1 MNEQDFS
8 RRLVIVVRK
17 DLEGWQVANTIAHIS
32 AYVGNKLK
40 DSFGTGETF
49 IFSDD
54 VEIPRNSQYPM
65 IIKAAENAEQVKEVF
80 DLARQEGLL
89 SIAFIREMIDST
101 SDEEIETILKNK
113 TYDEAELLGFG
124 VFGENEQIKSLTKKF
139 SLWK

>member
-1 MNEQDFS
+1 MTEQDFS

-17 DLEGWQVANTIAHIS
+17 DLEGWQIANTIAHIS
-32 AYVGNKLK
+32 AYIGNKLK
-40 DSFGTGETF
+40 DSFGTGESFTF
-49 IFSDD
+49 TDG

-65 IIKAAENAEQVKEVF
+65 IIKAAENAEQVKEAF

-89 SIAFIREMIDST
+89 SIGFIREMIDCKG
-101 SDEEIETILKNK
+101 DEQIETILKSK
-113 TYDEAELLGFG
+113 TYSDAELLGFG